1 MGDNLK
7 ESMIW
12 FKQAEKDLKASKNS
26 LKLGDYEWVC
36 FQAQQAAGKSLK
48 SILFD
53 DALKAFFEFKIHKCV
68 YTFLYVKKHT

>member
-1 MGDNLK
+1 
-7 ESMIW
+7 MIW

-53 DALKAFFEFKIHKCV
+53 DALSACRKIT
-68 YTFLYVKKHT
+68 YRNQPLPRTPESLDNIE